1 MDKLTK
7 AAAAMALLFYLF
19 LPVAILYNVIK
30 IKQELKE
37 RPEAPPTQNDI
48 KQINQETEQLI
59 KEFREESRK
68 QDEKI
73 QELLKQSE
81 Q

>member
-59 KEFREESRK
+59 KDFREESRK